1 MLVLSDLGD
10 RAGRA
15 VLLAHAAGDAGILV
29 NHGRN
34 VLELQNALGAIVN
47 ADAAGD
53 ALIGSDNRMSQ
64 NNPPLIMPDAVG
76 K

>member
-1 MLVLSDLGD
+1 MVPETLVLSDLGD

-15 VLLAHAAGDAGILV
+15 AVHAHAASDAGILV

-53 ALIGSDNRMSQ
+53 AGILR
-64 NNPPLIMPDAVG
+64 
-76 K
+76 